1 MDRSYSFAVLQA
13 LPDKVRAER
22 VNVGVVVASTD
33 GIDLR
38 APELRKLRI
47 LTGHEWHDIT
57 AAYDERLNDE
67 WKQCA
72 DLSQLRER
80 IGAVSE
86 IFSLSQMGSLVI
98 GKPEE
103 YEESVAAILH
113 RYVDRP
119 KLSRREKQQKINAE
133 IARTLR
139 NAGVLQAKGET
150 IDSHKV
156 VQRYVISQEKDIV
169 ADFAYKNGSM
179 KVVSTLDLRSTKS
192 AHSRACEK
200 GATLFFAKQEYGS
213 QTRPFGVYAVS
224 PEEEATR
231 RSEIEILSGFADGNV
246 FNWLSIEDRQ
256 RFSAAFY

>member
-57 AAYDERLNDE
+57 
-67 WKQCA
+67 
-72 DLSQLRER
+72 
-80 IGAVSE
+80 
-86 IFSLSQMGSLVI
+86 
-98 GKPEE
+98 
-103 YEESVAAILH
+103 
-113 RYVDRP
+113 
-119 KLSRREKQQKINAE
+119 
-133 IARTLR
+133 
-139 NAGVLQAKGET
+139 ET